1 MPFLFLLLCNFG
13 GCTAET
19 VVNQSRNEAAEQL
32 KAGDISFILN
42 MDLSEIPEIS
52 RIHPSAPFYA
62 GLLVQAAALD
72 KSGDTTEAKRVPPE
86 DLAVAL
92 FKTALK
98 STSGRVREAAAQ
110 KLIIPVL
117 EKRHIARQVLDRIET
132 GFTDDTPSFVS
143 LRGAAL
149 YRLADFEEAAE
160 CFERYGVSSSWD
172 QAVSLLALLRQ
183 TPGAAGGKSSPETF
197 SRNVLG
203 FFLSGV
209 PDQAYRWALSE
220 IQTWAAPDFF
230 TEAEQ
235 AAIAGRLALSR
246 SSFGEGMKQFRL
258 VLNQNR
264 SLFFQYPALLTE
276 LGRAFL
282 GTGALAEGVNLFLE
296 WDDALSGE
304 IEPSMGGEGVPV
316 IDMRNIRFRLYYFAG
331 RMERQR
337 GHPAQGAAYF
347 TQALLFAPDAQQ
359 EDACIWYILQI
370 SLGDKPEDLPALVYT
385 YLPRWNVDSYFSDI
399 LDGLCRY
406 LTAKRQ
412 WKSML
417 TVFSLIKSRSDGV
430 NIAKYAYILGRAV
443 SLGYIPPGEAA
454 SYVNISALALAGPAE
469 ALKTTVA
476 QTFFR
481 IAFEE
486 GQASFYYRALSA
498 SYLGETMA
506 PIPMEPEEPEK
517 PAWNWK
523 KKAKHAAPREFVHNE
538 EMELLLGFF
547 EFGAAS
553 YITPYLEELRDTLSL
568 PELRTIAAAL
578 AVDGQWIA
586 LIRLITYCTG
596 REDYEVTHFDM
607 EHYYPRPFQ
616 DLIEQQAQDAGVPV
630 EILYGLIRTESAFTA
645 DIVSHAGAIG
655 LTQLMPQTALEEAGR
670 ILKQGGPNYI
680 EGGTIPLRDP
690 GINVHIGASYLG
702 YLIERLK
709 SPLLALLSYNGGMNR
724 IRRWRS
730 AESKFPEDLFLETI
744 EYTETR
750 EYGKRVLAAAAA
762 YGFLYYNLSMEEVV
776 ADILK

>member
-42 MDLSEIPEIS
+42 MDRSEIPEIS

-62 GLLVQAAALD
+62 GLLVQSAAPD
-72 KSGDTTEAKRVPPE
+72 KSGDDAKRVPPE

-92 FKTALK
+92 FETALE
-98 STSGRVREAAAQ
+98 SASGRVREAAAK

-117 EKRHIARQVLDRIET
+117 EKRTIARQVLDRIET
-132 GFTDDTPSFVS
+132 GFTGDTPSFVS

-183 TPGAAGGKSSPETF
+183 TPEAAGGKISPETL

-209 PDQAYRWALSE
+209 PDQAYRWALTE
-220 IQTWAAPDFF
+220 IQTWADPDFF

-282 GTGALAEGVNLFLE
+282 GTGALAEGVKLFLE
-296 WDDALSGE
+296 WALPGELEHSGE
-304 IEPSMGGEGVPV
+304 G
-316 IDMRNIRFRLYYFAG
+316 IDIRNIRFRLYYFAG

-337 GHPAQGAAYF
+337 GHPAQGTAYF

-443 SLGYIPPGEAA
+443 SLGYIPPEEAA
-454 SYVNISALALAGPAE
+454 SYVNIPILAGTME

-498 SYLGETMA
+498 SYLGETIV

-523 KKAKHAAPREFVHNE
+523 KKAKNVAPREFVHHE

-568 PELRTIAAAL
+568 PELRTMAAAL
-578 AVDGQWIA
+578 ATDGQWIA

-596 REDYEVTHFDM
+596 REDYEVTRFDM
-607 EHYYPRPFQ
+607 ERYYPRPFQ
-616 DLIEQQAQDAGVPV
+616 DLIEQQAKDADVPV

-655 LTQLMPQTALEEAGR
+655 LTQLMPQTAFEEAGR

-680 EGGTIPLRDP
+680 EGGAIPLRDP
-690 GINVHIGASYLG
+690 EINVHIGASYLG
-702 YLIERLK
+702 YLIDRLK

-724 IRRWRS
+724 IRRWRN